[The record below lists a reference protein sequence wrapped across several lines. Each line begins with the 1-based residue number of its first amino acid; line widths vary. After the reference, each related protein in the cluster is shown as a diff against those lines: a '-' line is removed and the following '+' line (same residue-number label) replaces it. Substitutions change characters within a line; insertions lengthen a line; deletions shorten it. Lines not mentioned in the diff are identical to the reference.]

1 MSDPRAAYDAVSAE
15 YDDLFVSEGRAA
27 WQDAYRPFLAPNVRV
42 LDLGCGTGA
51 DLAIALRLGCHATGM
66 DISPGMLAVARANLG
81 EAGSQVHLE
90 CGDALEVG
98 DRFAP
103 SSFDVVLS
111 GFAGLNTVS
120 SPRRLAAACSRV
132 LAPGGHLLLHFL
144 TPGGLFD
151 RVGDLSRGRIR
162 AALGP
167 HSNSTRSVRVGD
179 HDVAHWFYDPVVLH
193 ETSFSEWFSRVRVGQ
208 TGLLTPDDGPS
219 RIPQRWVGLMRKMEC
234 RLRWT
239 PGLARMGRFA
249 ILILRRNE
257 TKHG

>member
-1 MSDPRAAYDAVSAE
+1 MSDPRTAYDAVSAE
-15 YDDLFVSEGRAA
+15 YDDLFVSAGRAA
-27 WQDAYRPFLAPNVRV
+27 WQDAYRPFLSPNVRV

-51 DLAIALRLGCHATGM
+51 DLSIALGLGCHAAGM
-66 DISPGMLAVARANLG
+66 DISPGMLAVARANLA
-81 EAGSQVHLE
+81 EAGHHIHLE
-90 CGDALEVG
+90 CGDALEVA
-98 DRFAP
+98 DRFAA

-120 SPRRLAAACSRV
+120 SPPRFAAACSRV

-162 AALGP
+162 AALRQ
-167 HSNSTRSVRVGD
+167 HASSTRSVRVGE
-179 HDVAHWFYDPVVLH
+179 HDVPHRFYDPVVLH
-193 ETSFSEWFSRVRVGQ
+193 ETSFAEWFSCVRIGQ

-219 RIPQRWVGLMRKMEC
+219 RMPQRWVGMMRRTER

-239 PGLARMGRFA
+239 PGLARLGRFA
-249 ILILRRNE
+249 ILILRRNDM
-257 TKHG
+257 KPG